1 MSEYKFNNLSPFKFF
16 ILETFPFI
24 QQEYFDAMNEW
35 QMFCKVGEKINEIIN
50 SQNSVGQ
57 ETEALYN
64 AFINLQNYINH
75 YFDTLDVQDEVNNK
89 LNEMAESGQLAELI
103 SQYLESQAV
112 IGFNT
117 VSDLSTARNLA
128 NGSFVKTYGKLTYN
142 DGNGAFYKIRTRI
155 NSDVPDGDNIIVL
168 VNTENLVAEK
178 MSDSNINSIYNSI
191 DYLNSK
197 TNKINNKT
205 DYYNIELQPHFFY
218 DLEEIKGVNGGF
230 IYNDLIYVYGYTE
243 TSYPYGDLYVFN
255 PNGTFVSKISNL
267 KLYHGNDFTVIGSNC
282 YCTACT
288 GDTGNEPSRKIVVI
302 NLLNMTTS
310 EIEPFISLTNKTL
323 FGIAKL
329 NDEKLICALITSDS
343 QYETNIDYYIYDI
356 NTSTYEILTK
366 YDNINVQINT
376 TYGVTQGIEFYN
388 NRLYLSTASGS
399 NTLVEYLID
408 EANKTIT
415 INKLYNMPY
424 NCSYGQNVGEI
435 ESIIKIPGNNNS
447 FYIVANTVAGGSTA
461 TTRCISLFICNF
473 TTNLPIV
480 ASSSFWNNNIAGLD
494 HTNITVNSEYTGLYE
509 DGSDMYPFKD
519 LYRAIAFAKN
529 SKVVN
534 VLNIDIKGGTSYN
547 INTITNV
554 HNINIRNKSNNPV
567 TLYNVAFIKCD
578 INIEGDFSTNSEFTI
593 VGSCGLDNSN
603 TKLKDCIINSS
614 NRFRIYYKSKLI
626 LHNCEINQG
635 IDFIDMSV
643 LHANGIKAYNNSLS
657 PVIYGEGYA
666 ILYLP
671 ATSSLPDNKVNY
683 TGSCTVFRPGYY
695 H

>member
-1 MSEYKFNNLSPFKFF
+1 MNFNFKKLPPFKFF
-16 ILETFPFI
+16 VLQNFPFI
-24 QQEYFDAMNEW
+24 EADFDAITNYQLLCKVVEYLNKVIDENNRIGEQTENLTNGFNELQEYVDN
-35 QMFCKVGEKINEIIN
+35 
-50 SQNSVGQ
+50 
-57 ETEALYN
+57 
-64 AFINLQNYINH
+64 
-75 YFDTLDVQDEVNNK
+75 YFDNLDIQEEVNNK
-89 LNEMAESGQLAELI
+89 LDEMAESGELAELI
-103 SQYLESQAV
+103 SQYLKSQAI

-117 VSDLSTARNLA
+117 VSNLA
-128 NGSFVKTYGKLTYN
+128 NAKNLVDGSFAKTYGKLTYN
-142 DGNGAFYKIRTRI
+142 DGLGAFYKIRIRTYDDI
-155 NSDVPDGDNIIVL
+155 PDDYNLIVL

-178 MSDSNINSIYNSI
+178 MPDSNINSILGSI
-191 DYLNSK
+191 DYLNKK
-197 TNKINNKT
+197 TTEINNKT

-218 DLEEIKGVNGGF
+218 DLEESKNVDGGF
-230 IYNDLIYVYGYTE
+230 IYNDLIYVYGFTE

-282 YCTACT
+282 YCAACT

-310 EIEPFISLTNKTL
+310 EIEPFVSLTNKTL

-329 NDEKLICALITSDS
+329 NDEKLICALITSGT

-376 TYGVTQGIEFYN
+376 TFGVTQGIEFYN

-415 INKLYNMPY
+415 INKLYNLPY

-435 ESIIKIPGNNNS
+435 ESIIKISGNNNS
-447 FYIVANTVAGGSTA
+447 FYIVASTAAGGSTA

-480 ASSSFWNNNIAGLD
+480 ASSIFWNNNIGGLG
-494 HTNITVNSEYTGLYE
+494 HTNITVNSEYSGLYE

-519 LYRAIAFAKN
+519 LCRAIAFAKN

-547 INTITNV
+547 LNAMTNV
-554 HNINIRNKSNNPV
+554 HNINIRNKSNNPI
-567 TLYNVAFIKCD
+567 TLYNVSFYKCY
-578 INIEGDFSTNSEFTI
+578 INFEGDFSTNSEFTI
-593 VGSCGLDNSN
+593 AGNCSLDNSN

-614 NRFRIYYKSKLI
+614 NRFKINYQSKLI
-626 LHNCEINQG
+626 LDNCEINQG
-635 IDFIDMSV
+635 IDFLNMSV
-643 LHANGIKAYNNSLS
+643 LHANAIKAYNNNLS

-671 ATSSLPDNKVNY
+671 YTNSLPDNKVNY

>member
-1 MSEYKFNNLSPFKFF
+1 MKEIENLKPFLKFCCSIGYIPTSYKAGMTYEEQLFWLCDFLKNEVIPTVNQNGQAVEELQNLYIELKSYVDN
-16 ILETFPFI
+16 
-24 QQEYFDAMNEW
+24 YFDNLD
-35 QMFCKVGEKINEIIN
+35 I
-50 SQNSVGQ
+50 Q
-57 ETEALYN
+57 E
-64 AFINLQNYINH
+64 
-75 YFDTLDVQDEVNNK
+75 EVNKK
-89 LNEMAESGQLAELI
+89 LNEMAESGELAELI

-117 VSDLSTARNLA
+117 TSALSQATNLA
-128 NGSFVKTYGKLTYN
+128 NGSITRTLGRNQYN
-142 DGNGAFYKIRTRI
+142 DGYGAFYKIRIRTNADI
-155 NSDVPDGDNIIVL
+155 PDGYNIIVL
-168 VNTENLVAEK
+168 TNTENLVAEK
-178 MSDSNINSIYNSI
+178 IPDSNINSILESI
-191 DYLNSK
+191 DYLNKK
-197 TNKINNKT
+197 TTEINNKT

-218 DLEEIKGVNGGF
+218 DLEEAKNVDGGF
-230 IYNDLIYVYGYTE
+230 IYNDLIYVYGFTE

-282 YCTACT
+282 YCAACT

-310 EIEPFISLTNKTL
+310 EIEPFVSLTNKTL

-329 NDEKLICALITSDS
+329 NNEKLICALITSDT

-376 TYGVTQGIEFYN
+376 TFGVTQGIEFYN

-435 ESIIKIPGNNNS
+435 ESIIKISGNNNS
-447 FYIVANTVAGGSTA
+447 FYIVANTFAGGSTA
-461 TTRCISLFICNF
+461 TTSCISLFICNF

-480 ASSSFWNNNIAGLD
+480 ASSIFWNNNIGGLG
-494 HTNITVNSEYTGLYE
+494 HTNITVNSEYSGLYE

-519 LYRAIAFAKN
+519 LFRAIAFAKN

-547 INTITNV
+547 LNAMTNV
-554 HNINIRNKSNNPV
+554 HNINIRNKSNNPI
-567 TLYNVAFIKCD
+567 TLYNVSFYKCY
-578 INIEGDFSTNSEFTI
+578 INFEGDFSTNSEFTI
-593 VGSCGLDNSN
+593 AGNCSLDNSN

-614 NRFRIYYKSKLI
+614 NRFKINYQSKLI
-626 LHNCEINQG
+626 LDNCEIKQG
-635 IDFIDMSV
+635 IDFLNMSV
-643 LHANGIKAYNNSLS
+643 LHTDAIKAYNNNLS

-671 ATSSLPDNKVNY
+671 YTNSLPDNKVNY
-683 TGSCTVFRPGYY
+683 TASCTVFRPGYY

>member
-1 MSEYKFNNLSPFKFF
+1 MNFNFKKLPPFKFF
-16 ILETFPFI
+16 VLQNFPFI
-24 QQEYFDAMNEW
+24 EADFDAITNYQLLCKVVEYLNKVIDENNRIGEQTENLTNGFNELQEYVDNYFENLD
-35 QMFCKVGEKINEIIN
+35 I
-50 SQNSVGQ
+50 Q
-57 ETEALYN
+57 E
-64 AFINLQNYINH
+64 
-75 YFDTLDVQDEVNNK
+75 EVNNK
-89 LNEMAESGQLAELI
+89 LDEMAESGELAELI
-103 SQYLESQAV
+103 SQYLESQAI

-117 VSDLSTARNLA
+117 VSNLA
-128 NGSFVKTYGKLTYN
+128 NAKNLVDGSFAKTYGKLTYN
-142 DGNGAFYKIRTRI
+142 DGLGAFYKIRIRTNADI
-155 NSDVPDGDNIIVL
+155 PDDYNLIVL

-178 MSDSNINSIYNSI
+178 MPDSNINSILGSI
-191 DYLNSK
+191 DYLNKK
-197 TNKINNKT
+197 TTEINNKT

-218 DLEEIKGVNGGF
+218 DLEEYKNVNGGF

-282 YCTACT
+282 YCAACT

-310 EIEPFISLTNKTL
+310 EIEPFVSLTNKTL

-329 NDEKLICALITSDS
+329 NDEKLICALITSGT

-376 TYGVTQGIEFYN
+376 TFGVTQGIEFYN
-388 NRLYLSTASGS
+388 NRLYLSSASGS

-408 EANKTIT
+408 EVNKTIT

-435 ESIIKIPGNNNS
+435 ESIIKISGNNNS
-447 FYIVANTVAGGSTA
+447 FYIVANTFAGGSTA
-461 TTRCISLFICNF
+461 TTNCISLFICNF

-480 ASSSFWNNNIAGLD
+480 ASASFWNTNITGLG
-494 HTNITVNSEYTGLYE
+494 HKNITVNSEYSGLYE

-519 LYRAIAFAKN
+519 LFRAIAFAKN

-547 INTITNV
+547 LNAITNV
-554 HNINIRNKSNNPV
+554 HNINIRNKSNNPI
-567 TLYNVAFIKCD
+567 TLYNISFIKCD
-578 INIEGDFSTNSEFTI
+578 INFEGDFSTNSEFTI
-593 VGSCGLDNSN
+593 AGNCSLDNSN

-614 NRFRIYYKSKLI
+614 NRFKINYQSKLI
-626 LHNCEINQG
+626 LDNCEINQG
-635 IDFIDMSV
+635 IDFLNMSV
-643 LHANGIKAYNNSLS
+643 LHTNAIKAYNNNLS

-671 ATSSLPDNKVNY
+671 YTNSLPDNKVNY
-683 TGSCTVFRPGYY
+683 TPSCTVFRPGYY